1 MWKKSNITQR
11 SNIII
16 ISTGHLIMY
25 HILICFRYVW
35 IYPHPKETANIL
47 RKNTAFMCVCVCV
60 YVCAMQE
67 TQELW
72 VGSLGQEDSLK
83 EENGNPLQYF
93 CMKNPMDMLG
103 N

>member
-1 MWKKSNITQR
+1 
-11 SNIII
+11 
-16 ISTGHLIMY
+16 MY
-25 HILICFRYVW
+25 EYIL
-35 IYPHPKETANIL
+35 TL
-47 RKNTAFMCVCVCV
+47 RKQQIFWGKILLLCVCVCVCV

-72 VGSLGQEDSLK
+72 VWSLGQEDSLK

-103 N
+103 S